1 MRNWHIV
8 DGTKLCRHQTML
20 SLLLLHH
27 SELVVLLLDLVYSV
41 GILLAKELMLV
52 TLDSLG

>member
-1 MRNWHIV
+1 
-8 DGTKLCRHQTML
+8 ML

>member
-1 MRNWHIV
+1 
-8 DGTKLCRHQTML
+8 ML

-27 SELVVLLLDLVYSV
+27 SELVVLLLDLVNSV

>member
-1 MRNWHIV
+1 
-8 DGTKLCRHQTML
+8 ML

-27 SELVVLLLDLVYSV
+27 SELVVLLLDLVNSV
-41 GILLAKELMLV
+41 DILLAKELMLV